1 MKLILF
7 PSRFKTIQI
16 KLCWILC
23 VSCLYKLYV
32 CLSKSKINIFEIQTM
47 NNDFTKELRL
57 MMVLMKYFLFVLFC
71 QDLSHQPN
79 NIWRLYAIILL
90 RVVLGLESSQ
100 LQSNLLDKVLLES
113 CFLAATCQ
121 DMTWQI
127 SALLSADIELYFLKF
142 SILGRKTHTL
152 LESSIRVTP
161 QIVKGTF
168 LHRMLSYLEWIWP
181 GSTLSNQDPFS
192 FNPSLLSLSVEAR
205 VGGQLKCLGLFSLTL
220 LLHFVR
226 LLDSS
231 PLGSQ
236 HKYTLS
242 QLLGCNFANEPWCN

>member
-1 MKLILF
+1 MPSYCCVWSWVWVQSTPAESVGQSIIRILLF
-7 PSRFKTIQI
+7 SSNLSRYDLTNISST
-16 KLCWILC
+16 LCGYWTLF
-23 VSCLYKLYV
+23 
-32 CLSKSKINIFEIQTM
+32 SKIFNFRE
-47 NNDFTKELRL
+47 
-57 MMVLMKYFLFVLFC
+57 
-71 QDLSHQPN
+71 
-79 NIWRLYAIILL
+79 
-90 RVVLGLESSQ
+90 
-100 LQSNLLDKVLLES
+100 
-113 CFLAATCQ
+113 
-121 DMTWQI
+121 
-127 SALLSADIELYFLKF
+127 
-142 SILGRKTHTL
+142 KTHTL